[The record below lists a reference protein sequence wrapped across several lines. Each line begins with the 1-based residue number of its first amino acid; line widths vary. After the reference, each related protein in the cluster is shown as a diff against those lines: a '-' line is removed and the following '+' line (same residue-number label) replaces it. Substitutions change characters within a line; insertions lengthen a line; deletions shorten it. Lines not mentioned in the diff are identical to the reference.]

1 MLKSNKNGTEVVID
15 KDGNYSWVGNDKP
28 IEIESDDSLEKQRI
42 KPTKIEEIIKATKKL
57 SNEEE

>member
-28 IEIESDDSLEKQRI
+28 IEIESDDSLEK
-42 KPTKIEEIIKATKKL
+42 
-57 SNEEE
+57 